1 MTNHK
6 QGIALQGPKES
17 FSQQG
22 RKGHKEGFSIFALS
36 SLGPS
41 QMNSSFQ
48 KFRRL
53 PTRKS
58 SVGAKSL

>member
-22 RKGHKEGFSIFALS
+22 RKGHKEGFSIFALR
-36 SLGPS
+36 SLGP
-41 QMNSSFQ
+41 
-48 KFRRL
+48 L
-53 PTRKS
+53 PEGRS